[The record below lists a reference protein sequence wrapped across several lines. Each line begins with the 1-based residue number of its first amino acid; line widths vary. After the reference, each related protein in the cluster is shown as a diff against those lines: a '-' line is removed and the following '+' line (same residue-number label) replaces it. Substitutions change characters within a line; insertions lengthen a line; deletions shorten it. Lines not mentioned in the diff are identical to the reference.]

1 MKANVND
8 ASNTVDGLSLC
19 RFYRKEV
26 VSASNGEAIYS
37 LLLQEQGPRPNYQLK
52 ISLVEAEALK
62 VKLDYMI
69 KAIKDI
75 NENPS
80 ARSISSIA
88 VADAIR
94 EAYHN
99 DVKWSKLTTPTLD
112 WFLME
117 RFAKKPRQD
126 KLY

>member
-1 MKANVND
+1 
-8 ASNTVDGLSLC
+8 
-19 RFYRKEV
+19 
-26 VSASNGEAIYS
+26 
-37 LLLQEQGPRPNYQLK
+37 
-52 ISLVEAEALK
+52 
-62 VKLDYMI
+62 MI